1 MCHDCCNCRQ
11 RTRGHPRKQFK
22 LQLASAP
29 AMSMGIVAES
39 VVPWSICTVHPAVP
53 AAADTVVLS
62 PAILATAPTAVP
74 ATVPTAVSTAVSANV
89 PIAVTAT
96 VPAAVPA
103 TAPTA
108 VPATVPTD
116 VPATVPTDV
125 PSCNADYGCRD
136 HIFHAST
143 ESVGNSS
150 QF

>member
-1 MCHDCCNCRQ
+1 MSSQ
-11 RTRGHPRKQFK
+11 TVEIAIA
-22 LQLASAP
+22 LASAP

-39 VVPWSICTVHPAVP
+39 VVPWSICTVHPAAP

-74 ATVPTAVSTAVSANV
+74 ATVPTAVSANVSTAVTATVSTAV
-89 PIAVTAT
+89 PAT

-103 TAPTA
+103 IAPTA
-108 VPATVPTD
+108 